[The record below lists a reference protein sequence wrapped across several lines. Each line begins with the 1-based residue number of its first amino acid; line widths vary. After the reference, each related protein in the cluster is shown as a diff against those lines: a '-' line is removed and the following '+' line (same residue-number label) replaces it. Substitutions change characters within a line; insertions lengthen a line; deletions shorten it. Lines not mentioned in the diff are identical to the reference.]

1 MTEREHPLSE
11 QRHLKHHPQQDAR
24 PKRPSRLG
32 GVKRGRRSARTLPTA
47 ALPTAALPTAA
58 LPTAALPTAALPA
71 AVALLIIVMTFV
83 SVPALSAD
91 DGAGFGRDDA
101 ATRLYYFW
109 GDGCPV
115 CERQAGFLDRLEE
128 RHPELQVER
137 FEVWYDE
144 DNLEVLRG
152 FAERLGFEVR
162 GVPVTVVGD
171 RHWVGF
177 NAQFAEQIEAEV
189 AHCLKH
195 RCPDPA
201 AELLPADRRAPRTGT
216 PEDTLRLPLLGELD
230 LTAQPIILVTTLI
243 AFIDGFNP
251 CSLWVLTMLL
261 ALVVYTRSR
270 LKTLIVGFTF
280 LIVTAAV
287 YGGFIAGVFS
297 VFAFVH
303 HLGWVRAVTA
313 GIAFVFGVANLKD
326 FFRFGRGVSFTI
338 SAGGKRSITARIR
351 EMVRG
356 ERSAAG
362 MIAVTAAMAAG
373 IALVELPCTAGFP
386 IIWSGIIAERGVAGT
401 AFIGLLSLYILVY
414 LLIELAVFFT
424 ALFGLRSA
432 RMTEDYARVLK
443 LFGGVI
449 MIALAAVLVFL
460 PDAMMSLRG
469 SLIVFAGALTVGA
482 LILAVHHAITRRKS
496 GS

>member
-1 MTEREHPLSE
+1 MKRIQSPNTR
-11 QRHLKHHPQQDAR
+11 RR
-24 PKRPSRLG
+24 PAAAVPVALALFA
-32 GVKRGRRSARTLPTA
+32 VVMALAPVAELSARDTA
-47 ALPTAALPTAA
+47 P
-58 LPTAALPTAALPA
+58 
-71 AVALLIIVMTFV
+71 
-83 SVPALSAD
+83 
-91 DGAGFGRDDA
+91 
-101 ATRLYYFW
+101 TRLYYFW

-115 CERQAGFLDRLEE
+115 CDRQAEFLDRLEE
-128 RHPELQVER
+128 RRPELEVKR

-144 DNLEVLRG
+144 DNLEVLRE
-152 FAERLGFEVR
+152 FADRLGFEVR

-177 NAQFAEQIEAEV
+177 NDLFAGQIQAEAER
-189 AHCLKH
+189 CLEH
-195 RCPDPA
+195 ECPDA
-201 AELLPADRRAPRTGT
+201 GAELLPADELLPGARGAPFADGT
-216 PEDTLRLPLLGELD
+216 EDTLRLPLLGEVD
-230 LTAQPIILVTTLI
+230 LAAQPVLLTTTLI

-270 LKTLIVGFTF
+270 LKTLIVGITF
-280 LIVTAAV
+280 LVVTAAV

-297 VFAFVH
+297 VFAFVR
-303 HLGWVRAVTA
+303 HLGWVRSVTA
-313 GIAFVFGVANLKD
+313 AIALVFGAVNLKD
-326 FFRFGRGVSFTI
+326 FFCFGQGVSFTI

-351 EMVRG
+351 AAVRG
-356 ERSAAG
+356 ERSVAG

-386 IIWSGIIAERGVAGT
+386 IIWSGLIAERGITGS
-401 AFIGLLSLYILVY
+401 AFAGLLALYVVVY
-414 LLIELAVFFT
+414 LLIELAVFFG

-432 RMTEDYARVLK
+432 RMSEDYARVLK

-449 MIALAAVLVFL
+449 MIALAGVLVFV

-469 SLIVFAGALTVGA
+469 SLAVFAGAFAVAA
-482 LILAVHHAITRRKS
+482 LIFAVQRAITQGS